1 MTLVGLDLNATRA
14 RAVAGAVGDF
24 PCTVPLEP
32 PQADL
37 PLCLH
42 LDGKSPV
49 VGRAGLGLCRRRPH
63 VVCQGFLP
71 ALGSPQDFSRRWLQG
86 PQQLDS
92 TRAVGLVLGR
102 VQAACSFGR
111 GVVLAVPDYLDP
123 AQVELTSA
131 LATQAGLPIVGS
143 LPASLACALAA
154 YAEQAWFGTA
164 VVIDLDAHALS
175 LSIVQ
180 DANGQAHLL
189 STAARPHLGLDAW
202 KARLLNALADCCILQ
217 SRRDPRDSATAEQ
230 ALFDQLDGILEAC
243 RHGRLANVVF
253 QTEHWYQNLVL
264 QPDEVSA
271 FCAPL
276 VRQILAEVAC
286 VFRASW
292 PKGPP
297 RMFLLTAAA
306 GLLPGLVPALQEH
319 IGTLERQAA
328 TESTG
333 DSTEEEDF
341 GAALLRES
349 DCGEPE
355 AVVVLSAEAAARGAH
370 AVAAH
375 FLRGE
380 LAERHL
386 DGVAPL
392 PLPQPLEAGPARLQ
406 LQGQDYYLRERSFT
420 LGRLADC
427 DLAFDR
433 VRYPNVSPRHCE
445 ILYDPEGYQLRD
457 YSREGTWVNDRPV
470 TEPVLLRPGDWI
482 RLGPDGPVLRF
493 LGQAEAVGGRQW
505 AMGS

>member
-1 MTLVGLDLNATRA
+1 
-14 RAVAGAVGDF
+14 VGDF
-24 PCTVPLEP
+24 PATLPLES

-37 PLCLH
+37 PLCIH
-42 LDGKSPV
+42 
-49 VGRAGLGLCRRRPH
+49 VGGRSAEVGQAGLALCRSRPH
-63 VVCQGFLP
+63 EVFRGFLP
-71 ALGSPQDFSRRWLQG
+71 ALGCPGDTGRRWLTAAHG
-86 PQQLDS
+86 LDS
-92 TRAVGLVLGR
+92 AGALALVLGR
-102 VQAACSFGR
+102 LQAACRVGR
-111 GVVLAVPDYLDP
+111 GVVLAVPDYLSP
-123 AQVELTSA
+123 EQVERARA
-131 LATQAGLPIVGS
+131 LAAQARLPVVGS

-164 VVIDLDAHALS
+164 VVIDVDDHALS
-175 LSIVQ
+175 VSIVQ

-189 STAARPHLGLDAW
+189 STAARPHLGLHAW

-217 SRRDPRDSATAEQ
+217 SRRDPRDSAVAEQ
-230 ALFDQLDGILEAC
+230 ALYDQLDGILDDC
-243 RHGRLANVVF
+243 RHGRLVNVAF
-253 QTEHWYQNLVL
+253 RTEHWYQNLVL
-264 QPDEVSA
+264 QPEEVSA
-271 FCAPL
+271 FCATL

-306 GLLPGLVPALQEH
+306 GLLPGLVPALQDQV
-319 IGTLERQAA
+319 GALERLAGEAA
-328 TESTG
+328 G
-333 DSTEEEDF
+333 DGGEEDF
-341 GAALLRES
+341 GAGLLAEGYA
-349 DCGEPE
+349 GEPE
-355 AVVVLSAEAAARGAH
+355 VVMVLSPEAAARGAH
-370 AVAAH
+370 AVADH
-375 FLRGE
+375 FLRGDA
-380 LAERHL
+380 AERHL

-433 VRYPNVSPRHCE
+433 SRHANVSPRHCE

-470 TEPVLLRPGDWI
+470 TEPVMLRPGDWI

-505 AMGS
+505 AVGS